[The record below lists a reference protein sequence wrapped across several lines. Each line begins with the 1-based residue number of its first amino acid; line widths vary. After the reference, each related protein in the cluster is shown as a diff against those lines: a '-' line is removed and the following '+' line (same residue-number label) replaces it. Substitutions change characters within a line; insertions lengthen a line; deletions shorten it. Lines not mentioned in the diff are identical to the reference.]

1 MDKKE
6 VKMDSEKI
14 ETNVSKLLKRYQ
26 KSWRLLK
33 DFFKEEERNQ
43 RRDLGES
50 SFMCMKA
57 QRKMNELEQDIILKE
72 EDGNGF

>member
-1 MDKKE
+1 
-6 VKMDSEKI
+6 MDSEKI

>member
-6 VKMDSEKI
+6 VEMDSEKI

>member
-1 MDKKE
+1 
-6 VKMDSEKI
+6 MDSEKI
-14 ETNVSKLLKRYQ
+14 ETNVSELLKRYQ

-33 DFFKEEERNQ
+33 DFFKEEERN
-43 RRDLGES
+43 RRGDLGES

-57 QRKMNELEQDIILKE
+57 QRKMNELEQEIILKE

>member
-6 VKMDSEKI
+6 VEMDSEENK
-14 ETNVSKLLKRYQ
+14 TNASELLQRYQ

-33 DFFKEEERNQ
+33 DFFKEEERNR

-57 QRKMNELEQDIILKE
+57 QRKMNELEQDIILRE
-72 EDGNGF
+72 EDGSEF